1 MDEPDKGRDTAD
13 AAQRLSVAITRLRS
27 RLRVEAGLHET
38 GLSISQLAVLKN
50 IVQEGP
56 VTAAYLA
63 TAQHVSPQS
72 IAQNLA
78 VLKAAG
84 LVRAERDP
92 GDARKTLIS
101 ADESAGRL
109 LDSLHASRTS
119 FLVRAIDALVAP
131 EERADLD
138 RTIDLLER
146 FAAADLGGPAQ

>member
-1 MDEPDKGRDTAD
+1 MDEPDKSRDTPE

-92 GDARKTLIS
+92 GDARKTLIT

-109 LDSLHASRTS
+109 IDSLHASRTS
-119 FLVRAIDALVAP
+119 FLVRTIDALVPP

-138 RTIDLLER
+138 RTIELLER